1 MEHIIEMLNITKEF
15 PGIIANDNITLQL
28 KKGEIHALL
37 GENGAGKSTLMSVL
51 FGLYQPEKGVI
62 KKNGEVVNIKDPN
75 DANELGIG
83 MVHQHFKL
91 VHNFTVLQNIILGVE
106 TTSHGLLKMEDARK
120 RVIDLSE
127 KYGLMV
133 EPDAIIED
141 ITVGMQQRVEI
152 LKTLYQNADV
162 IIFDEPSA
170 VLTPIEVDE
179 LLKTMKQLAKLGK
192 SLIIITHKLHE
203 VMEVADRVVVMR
215 LGEVVAEKLKK
226 DTSIEELSYLMVGRQ
241 IANRVIPER
250 EAKEQLLEVKN
261 LTLKGE
267 HNKNILNN
275 VNLHIKKGEIV
286 GIAGV
291 SGNGQSELIRCITG
305 LEKVD
310 GGNVIINNKD
320 ITNHTVMNIRESGIA
335 HIPEDRYMWGSAP
348 DATLAENALM
358 GYEDNKEFSKK
369 GILNIN
375 KVTKHATDLIYKFR
389 VKADSP
395 SQKIKELSGGNA
407 QKLIVAREMSKETP
421 LIIACEP
428 TRGID
433 IGAIEFIHDQ
443 LVAKRNKG
451 DSVLLVSSELSEIM
465 DLSDRIYVIY
475 DGEIVGE
482 FKRGSID
489 EKALGLL
496 MVGGKNNEK

>member
-1 MEHIIEMLNITKEF
+1 MVEELSKRYMLK
-15 PGIIANDNITLQL
+15 
-28 KKGEIHALL
+28 
-37 GENGAGKSTLMSVL
+37 V
-51 FGLYQPEKGVI
+51 
-62 KKNGEVVNIKDPN
+62 DPN
-75 DANELGIG
+75 AI
-83 MVHQHFKL
+83 
-91 VHNFTVLQNIILGVE
+91 VE
-106 TTSHGLLKMEDARK
+106 ECPVGL
-120 RVIDLSE
+120 
-127 KYGLMV
+127 
-133 EPDAIIED
+133 
-141 ITVGMQQRVEI
+141 QQRVEI
-152 LKTLYQNADV
+152 LKTLYQNADI

-179 LLKTMKQLAKLGK
+179 LLKTMKQLAKMGK

-215 LGEVVAEKLKK
+215 LGQVVAEKLKK
-226 DTSIEELSYLMVGRQ
+226 DTSVEELSYLMVGRQ
-241 IANRVIPER
+241 NANRVIPE
-250 EAKEQLLEVKN
+250 KETKEVLLEVKD

-267 HNKNILNN
+267 HDKNILNK

-310 GGNVIINNKD
+310 GGKVTIDKKD
-320 ITNHTVMNIRESGIA
+320 ITNKTVMNIREAGIA

-348 DATLAENALM
+348 EATLAENALM
-358 GYEDNKEFSKK
+358 GFEDTKEFSKR
-369 GILNIN
+369 GILNIQ
-375 KVTKHATDLIYKFR
+375 KVTSHAKELISKFL

-407 QKLIVAREMSKETP
+407 QKLIVAREMAMETP

-443 LVAKRNKG
+443 LVAKRNSG

>member
-1 MEHIIEMLNITKEF
+1 MLLEMKNIVKTYGNVVANNKVNINLN
-15 PGIIANDNITLQL
+15 
-28 KKGEIHALL
+28 KGEILAVV
-37 GENGAGKSTLMSVL
+37 GENGAGKSTIMKILY
-51 FGLYQPEKGVI
+51 GLEKPDSGEI
-62 KKNGEVVNIKDPN
+62 FINGKKMNFHNPS
-75 DANELGIG
+75 DAMKQGIG
-83 MVHQHFKL
+83 MVQQHFML
-91 VHNFTVLQNIILGVE
+91 FESMTIAENIVYKNEMKKGIFFDYKKNIEKVE
-106 TTSHGLLKMEDARK
+106 ELSKRYMLNVNPNAIVEECPVGL
-120 RVIDLSE
+120 
-127 KYGLMV
+127 
-133 EPDAIIED
+133 
-141 ITVGMQQRVEI
+141 QQRVEI
-152 LKTLYQNADV
+152 LKTLYQNAD
-162 IIFDEPSA
+162 IIVFDEPSA

-179 LLKTMKQLAKLGK
+179 LLKTMKQLANLGK

-203 VMEVADRVVVMR
+203 VMEVADRVIVMR

-226 DTSIEELSYLMVGRQ
+226 DTSIDELSYLMVGRQ
-241 IANRVIPER
+241 ITNRVILE
-250 EAKEQLLEVKN
+250 KETNEKLLEVKD
-261 LTLKGE
+261 LTLMGE

-275 VNLHIKKGEIV
+275 VNLHIKRGEIV
-286 GIAGV
+286 
-291 SGNGQSELIRCITG
+291 ELIRCITG

-310 GGNVIINNKD
+310 AGNVIINNKD
-320 ITNHTVMNIRESGIA
+320 ITNNTVRDIREAGIA
-335 HIPEDRYMWGSAP
+335 HVPEDRYMWGSAP

-358 GYEDNKEFSKK
+358 GYEDSDEFSKK
-369 GILNIN
+369 GILNTDKVIN
-375 KVTKHATDLIYKFR
+375 HAINLISKFR
-389 VKADSP
+389 VKADSY

-443 LVAKRNKG
+443 LVEKRNNG

-475 DGEIVGE
+475 EGEIVGE

-496 MVGGKNNEK
+496 MVGGKNNNGK